1 VAFAPP
7 LRKGRGSA
15 RGVPELAGFE
25 RWRCARVDDER
36 WEAHRRRLGARSRQL
51 PTNLFVREV
60 GSATRMAALLGAAP
74 DASARWDQ
82 QSFVAVAREHAG
94 WAEHLDRRRPD
105 LRSLFESQLAVYE
118 RLRLDAIA
126 GTPLDQTFV
135 KRLHEM
141 VCTNQYTYLVVDR
154 QGFTRLPLP
163 KGRYKRLPN
172 HVARDQSVGDTRG
185 HEYPGASVV
194 AAAMDAFSAELSADA
209 YLTAHPV
216 LQASYA
222 LHGLTAIHP
231 FADGNGRVGRA
242 LASVAFLRAASVPF
256 FIEHA
261 QRLEYLDA
269 LRSAD
274 GGDAQ
279 PLVDVVAARGCA
291 AMSFV
296 IESAR
301 QRAGAA
307 AP

>member
-1 VAFAPP
+1 MSTTNAGKRSDDGSP
-7 LRKGRGSA
+7 RGSRRHPA
-15 RGVPELAGFE
+15 NGFVQ
-25 RWRCARVDDER
+25 A
-36 WEAHRRRLGARSRQL
+36 
-51 PTNLFVREV
+51 V
-60 GSATRMAALLGAAP
+60 GSATRMAALLGAVP
-74 DASARWDQ
+74 DGSALADQ
-82 QSFVAVAREHAG
+82 ELFVSVAREHTG
-94 WAEHLDRRRPD
+94 WAEQLDRRHPG
-105 LRSLFESQLAVYE
+105 LRYLFVSQLAAYD
-118 RLRLDAIA
+118 RLRLEAIA

-141 VCTNQYTYLVVDR
+141 VCRTQHTYLVMGLVAGE
-154 QGFTRLPLP
+154 QGIMRRALP

-172 HVARDQSVGDTRG
+172 HVARDATALDAVE
-185 HEYPGASVV
+185 HEYPGASEV

-242 LASVAFLRAASVPF
+242 LASVAFLRGASVPF
-256 FIEHA
+256 FIELA

-279 PLVDVVAARGCA
+279 PLVDFVAARGCA

-301 QRAGAA
+301 QRGGAA